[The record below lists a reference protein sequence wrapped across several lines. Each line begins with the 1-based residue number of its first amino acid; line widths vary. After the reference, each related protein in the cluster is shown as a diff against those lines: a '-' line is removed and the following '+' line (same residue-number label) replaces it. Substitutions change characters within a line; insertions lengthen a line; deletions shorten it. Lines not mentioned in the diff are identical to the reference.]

1 MLLEKEVYRIQ
12 LPQFEGPFDLLLFFI
27 ERDELDIYDIPIAR
41 ITRDFMDYMHQMQ
54 QLNIELASDFILVA
68 GTLMRIK
75 SRMLIPRPQLNA
87 DGTTEDPRQ
96 ELVDRL
102 LEYKRHKAVLADLER
117 IEAES
122 LARVRRGFTIQEEKL
137 ILAQGSDEEELVGV
151 DVYTILHTFRR
162 VWERHQDRE
171 ARPRHVIKAD
181 PFTIDQLK
189 NRIRHRLESEAT
201 IAFTEV
207 VLEVPEKFYAVCGL
221 LAILELAQAGLL
233 TIVIGEGFN
242 QFWLR
247 KAA

>member
-1 MLLEKEVYRIQ
+1 MLLEKEIYRIH

-41 ITRDFMDYMHQMQ
+41 ITRDFMGYMHEMQ

-75 SRMLIPRPQLNA
+75 SRMLIPRPQVNE
-87 DGTTEDPRQ
+87 DGTIEDPRQ

-102 LEYKRHKAVLADLER
+102 LEYKRHKSVLAELER
-117 IEAES
+117 MEADNLE
-122 LARVRRGFTIQEEKL
+122 RVRRGFNAQEEKV
-137 ILAQGSDEEELVGV
+137 ILEHGSGEEELLGV
-151 DVYTILHTFRR
+151 DLYTILHTFRR

-181 PFTIDQLK
+181 PYSIDLLK
-189 NRIRHRLESEAT
+189 DRIRARLEKDSSV
-201 IAFTEV
+201 AFADFI
-207 VLEVPEKFYAVCGL
+207 LEIPEKFYAVCGL
-221 LAILELAQAGLL
+221 LAILELTQAGMLSL
-233 TIVIGEGFN
+233 VIGDGFN
-242 QFWLR
+242 QFWIR